1 VHGEPDPRRRQW
13 RARVVMLL
21 IVAVFAVAAT
31 AAFAI
36 PMLVTP

>member
-1 VHGEPDPRRRQW
+1 VS
-13 RARVVMLL
+13 ARVIMLL
-21 IVAVFAVAAT
+21 VVAVFAIAAT

>member
-1 VHGEPDPRRRQW
+1 VDRERPDRRRQW
-13 RARVVMLL
+13 RGRLLLLL

-31 AAFAI
+31 AAFAV